1 MSLNGIKCPYGSECQ
16 YNNNNNNNNND
27 DNNKYITTNDLYKL
41 VEILNDST
49 NNNNNNDDDEIK
61 YEYIH
66 DFDNWLTEQ
75 KKLSTIDVKKYTDSD
90 YDLFIISTTKACPT
104 CGFRSTHFH
113 SHQCHHIR
121 YYCYSSS
128 SYYSYYYYYYHYHY
142 HYHYRYHYQYHY
154 HYHYHYY
161 YYYYLISLL
170 NYQPCKLSF
179 KRWLSLMSC
188 RLLLQMFINI

>member
-49 NNNNNNDDDEIK
+49 NNNNNNNDDDEIK
-61 YEYIH
+61 YEYVH

-113 SHQCHHIR
+113 SHQCHNIR
-121 YYCYSSS
+121 
-128 SYYSYYYYYYHYHY
+128 
-142 HYHYRYHYQYHY
+142 
-154 HYHYHYY
+154 
-161 YYYYLISLL
+161 
-170 NYQPCKLSF
+170 
-179 KRWLSLMSC
+179 
-188 RLLLQMFINI
+188 